1 MNAEETPES
10 HEPEATA
17 GVRRVG
23 CKHVLDRLFP
33 VSNPIIPRRPGKWVA
48 PLIAGFSP
56 TGLSRSDRLLE

>member
-23 CKHVLDRLFP
+23 SKHVLDRLIP
-33 VSNPIIPRRPGKWVA
+33 VSNPIIPRR
-48 PLIAGFSP
+48 AG
-56 TGLSRSDRLLE
+56 